1 VKNILNRTNNSAT
14 HPKYW
19 AIAKNSA
26 VYKHIA
32 FLKTHGDD
40 LSPLTSDKKIICYEF
55 ILKYICE
62 T

>member
-40 LSPLTSDKKIICYEF
+40 LSPLTSGKKITM
-55 ILKYICE
+55 L
-62 T
+62 